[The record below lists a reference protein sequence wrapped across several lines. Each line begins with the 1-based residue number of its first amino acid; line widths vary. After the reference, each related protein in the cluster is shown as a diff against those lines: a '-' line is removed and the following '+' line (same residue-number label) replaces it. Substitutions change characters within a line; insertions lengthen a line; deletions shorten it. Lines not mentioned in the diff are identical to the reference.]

1 MPRPKYKDRYASY
14 YFDTKE
20 EKLFWEKFAKERG
33 TSLSNL
39 IPEALAALRDR
50 DSSLP
55 RPDLLKENELM
66 KEELRKASR
75 ELKLK
80 DSLIQKYESE
90 LYKTQQSEFQEVTPE
105 GEVSR
110 RYDLSLVKLLKSGKT
125 YDSQAIL
132 TNLGIDP
139 NDGKIVRL
147 IWNQL
152 EALQKYELVHETQ
165 FGWKWS

>member
-1 MPRPKYKDRYASY
+1 MPRPEYKDRYASY

-90 LYKTQQSEFQEVTPE
+90 LYKAQQSEFQEVTPE

-139 NDGKIVRL
+139 SEGEIVRL

-152 EALQKYELVHETQ
+152 EALQKYGLVHETR